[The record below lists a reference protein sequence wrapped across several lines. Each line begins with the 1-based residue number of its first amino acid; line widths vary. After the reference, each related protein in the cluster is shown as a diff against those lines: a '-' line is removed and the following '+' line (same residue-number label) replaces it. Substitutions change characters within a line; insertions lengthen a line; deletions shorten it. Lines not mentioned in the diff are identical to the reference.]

1 MSKAEQ
7 ILDKLE
13 TLLEQNCE
21 ARVERNETDPERI
34 PKTGLIVIHD
44 GDPGEPEYTLGGFA
58 DAYYTHAIEIDVFI
72 QEGRKQ
78 DRDSKFDALLKQI
91 DMVLQNYPKLDGLV
105 DGMTYGRPET
115 ETQSLDGGPAVKTA
129 TLIIEVDYQTTTP
142 LG

>member
-1 MSKAEQ
+1 MSKTEQ

-44 GDPGEPEYTLGGFA
+44 GDPGEPAYTLGGFA
-58 DAYYTHAIEIDVFI
+58 DTYYSHAIEIDVFV
-72 QEGRKQ
+72 QAGRKEE
-78 DRDSKFDALLKQI
+78 RDSKFDALMQQI
-91 DMVLQNYPKLDGLV
+91 DMVLQSYPKLDGLI
-105 DGMTYGRPET
+105 DGMLYGRPDT
-115 ETQSLDGGPAVKTA
+115 ETQSIDGGAAVKTA
-129 TLIIEVDYQTTTP
+129 TLFIEVDYQTSTP

>member
-58 DAYYTHAIEIDVFI
+58 DTYYSHVIEIDVFV

-78 DRDSKFDALLKQI
+78 DRDLKFDALLQQI
-91 DMVLQNYPKLDGLV
+91 DMVLQSYPKLDGLV
-105 DGMTYGRPET
+105 DGMLYGRPET
-115 ETQSLDGGPAVKTA
+115 ETQAIDGGAAVKTA
-129 TLIIEVDYQTTTP
+129 TLIVEVDYQTNSP